1 MKRAGRCSRT
11 GAQTRENPCKKA
23 ENPSSQNVKCQG
35 GEKAEKERAETP
47 AATSQG
53 RPGRWPCPQGGAQPS
68 ETATRGSTNGTA
80 RSQESTERPE
90 DKRGRGP
97 WGLHPPGAP
106 TIHPEARA
114 GLPRRPRVHQLPLH
128 SKPARG
134 PVLSPGGQVRTPAQN
149 KDLPR
154 FAHKRRPQNEILS
167 PDCSP
172 RTIAVCWELPVR
184 CPPRPTCPQLDHVP
198 PSSRGPS
205 PGVTG
210 SCSPQ

>member
-1 MKRAGRCSRT
+1 M
-11 GAQTRENPCKKA
+11 
-23 ENPSSQNVKCQG
+23 KCQG

-68 ETATRGSTNGTA
+68 ETATRGSANGAA

-106 TIHPEARA
+106 AIHPEART

-134 PVLSPGGQVRTPAQN
+134 PVLSPGGQVRSPAQN
-149 KDLPR
+149 EDLPR
-154 FAHKRRPQNEILS
+154 FAHKRRPQIGPGS
-167 PDCSP
+167 PDCGP

-184 CPPRPTCPQLDHVP
+184 RPPRPTCHPAGTPALGSQGAAAHSEDWSPVRSGHQVLGKLP
-198 PSSRGPS
+198 GPS
-205 PGVTG
+205 CPLPPRG
-210 SCSPQ
+210 